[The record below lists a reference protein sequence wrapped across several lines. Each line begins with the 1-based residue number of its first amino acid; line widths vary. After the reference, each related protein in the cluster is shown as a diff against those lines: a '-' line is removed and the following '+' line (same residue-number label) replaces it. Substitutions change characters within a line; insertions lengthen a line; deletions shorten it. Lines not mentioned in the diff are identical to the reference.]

1 MLFRQESQSLL
12 KPLVNNYVDEN
23 DALTILEN
31 QLDATDMF
39 KNTEIY
45 IDEFVGFTK
54 QEYAI
59 IAKLLK
65 QASKVTITVTSNSM
79 EKTDEASNDIFF
91 SNKETIEKILRIA
104 KETKTTVD
112 GIFPTP
118 FIY

>member
-1 MLFRQESQSLL
+1 MEQVGENDLYLENKLQDIYTVYSKFQE
-12 KPLVNNYVDEN
+12 KIVNNYVDEN

-65 QASKVTITVTSNSM
+65 QATR
-79 EKTDEASNDIFF
+79 
-91 SNKETIEKILRIA
+91 LQLQ
-104 KETKTTVD
+104 
-112 GIFPTP
+112 
-118 FIY
+118 

>member
-1 MLFRQESQSLL
+1 M
-12 KPLVNNYVDEN
+12 
-23 DALTILEN
+23 TILES

-79 EKTDEASNDIFF
+79 EKTDEASNDIF
-91 SNKETIEKILRIA
+91 SAIKKQL
-104 KETKTTVD
+104 KK
-112 GIFPTP
+112 
-118 FIY
+118 Y